1 MAWGK
6 TTAACA
12 AALIVSLG
20 TQAVPAQDRPAY
32 DRMIEEA
39 AIARVQTK
47 LGPMRGPLGLNPGGR
62 FDPARVVK
70 TTVPWVWLNFTPPA
84 ESPISG

>member
-6 TTAACA
+6 MPAACA
-12 AALIVSLG
+12 AALIILLS
-20 TQAVPAQDRPAY
+20 TQVASAQDRPAY

-62 FDPARVVK
+62 FNPVRVVK
-70 TTVPWVWLNFTPPA
+70 KTVPWVWLNFTPRA
-84 ESPISG
+84 DSPISG

>member
-6 TTAACA
+6 TAAAYA
-12 AALIVSLG
+12 AALIISLSTQVVS
-20 TQAVPAQDRPAY
+20 AQERPAY

-62 FDPARVVK
+62 FDPARAVK
-70 TTVPWVWLNFTPPA
+70 RTVPWVWLNFTPRTD
-84 ESPISG
+84 SPISG

>member
-1 MAWGK
+1 MARGN
-6 TTAACA
+6 TAAVCA
-12 AALIVSLG
+12 AALFVSSSTLG
-20 TQAVPAQDRPAY
+20 VSAQERPAY

-47 LGPMRGPLGLNPGGR
+47 LGPMRGPLGLNAGGQ
-62 FDPARVVK
+62 FDPEIPAT

-84 ESPISG
+84 GSPISG